1 MDTVDEF
8 REPFTFTL
16 RDQDPALFKQEADAR
31 GDSKLLWKAT
41 PIPAPESVRV
51 YQLLFPWC
59 RLQLTPRELV
69 EGEPEQAHG
78 RSSVWQTT
86 CRWRCTGTALYAVQ
100 ANAFG
105 LDLSAARW
113 QSCGPPALA
122 VAACLLCCNIPCS
135 NAGFTEQN
143 STIYIM
149 FGFISFSESSGHKCR
164 QLLAMIDSLNE

>member
-86 CRWRCTGTALYAVQ
+86 CRWRCTGTALYAVPVQ
-100 ANAFG
+100 TNAFRLG
-105 LDLSAARW
+105 PSAARW
-113 QSCGPPALA
+113 QSCAPALA
-122 VAACLLCCNIPCS
+122 VAASACLCCNISP
-135 NAGFTEQN
+135 QQ
-143 STIYIM
+143 
-149 FGFISFSESSGHKCR
+149 CR
-164 QLLAMIDSLNE
+164 FH